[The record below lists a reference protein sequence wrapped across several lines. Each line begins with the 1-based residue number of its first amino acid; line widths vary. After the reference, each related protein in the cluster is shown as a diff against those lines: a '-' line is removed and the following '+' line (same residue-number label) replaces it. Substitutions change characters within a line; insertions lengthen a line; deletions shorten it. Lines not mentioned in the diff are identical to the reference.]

1 LSSALVRRETDRV
14 LGWKKTSF
22 FEGEKEEG
30 FHSNENVVGKG
41 QALYITNT
49 LSLSC
54 TLSAP

>member
-14 LGWKKTSF
+14 LGWKKTF
-22 FEGEKEEG
+22 FEGEKEEE